1 MDSTA
6 AAVPLVWHF
15 DHCRFEE
22 ASLELWVAE
31 QPVELER
38 KPLEVLRHLL
48 RHAGEVVTKDELQAA
63 VWPGRVL
70 SDTVLT
76 KAISRMREV
85 LQDSDQ
91 RIVRTVHG
99 YGYRLVAPVTVAAVG
114 PVAPVPA
121 PVLGLKA
128 GDQPPLRPQWRLVG
142 HLDSGGSGEV
152 WRVAQAKTGETRVYK
167 FALHA
172 EALAALKREITLF
185 RLLRTQLG
193 DDVPVAEIRD
203 WNLEEAPYFLELS
216 DYPAGNLAVWLDRRG
231 GMAALPVAERLAVFT
246 AIAEAVAQVH
256 AVGVLHKDIKPSNI
270 LIGGSEPAARPLLA
284 DFGGGGVLADELITQ
299 AGITRLG
306 FTQAIDPSRHAT
318 PLYAAPELL
327 EGQPHTVRSDVYALG
342 VLLYQLL
349 IGDFRKPLA
358 SGWERRIDDEL
369 LREDIDAAVQ
379 GAPERR
385 LASAQELVERVRG
398 LEQRRATR
406 AAERAEQRRRLAAE
420 QALERLRLRRGWMLA
435 TIAALAIGLGIAW
448 VQYLKAD
455 RERRRAEAAADTAL
469 ETGRFMFEGLLS
481 ALDAGQQGRSRE
493 TTVKDLLDNAA
504 RAADERLSG
513 EPEIDFHVRTALSS
527 AYNQIDDGVPQARRQ
542 EMLAHDA
549 LRKLA
554 DADARRAVQLIPPN
568 GLWVVSPDDK
578 PLLSLLLTTARREF
592 GDAHPSV
599 MGLLGALSDAEFRY
613 GSLQAGRALAREAQR
628 LSEQRNDAAN
638 AEDNVAFR
646 IRLAREDA
654 DFAEAESLLSEADRW
669 VHARQPTPPVSLA
682 YLQMDRGITR
692 LLRGDAAAAASDL
705 EEGFADM
712 RTLQAE
718 GTWYYRYPLAYL
730 TVLRVDQGKPAEA
743 RKRIDEWRSI
753 LARIA
758 PTRVDMPM
766 EALLVAES
774 AWRIGER
781 EAARALLAPIE
792 AATEPGRPL
801 CFANHARLQLAA
813 MALDDGDTAAARR
826 WLEKL
831 RPGDWYDYRAGH
843 PVRAVEAE
851 VRGQLRRAEGDETGA
866 RTLLAEAKAL
876 YDATYAPAHWRR
888 QRIERLLA
896 EAKAG

>member
-85 LQDSDQ
+85 LQDGDQ

-114 PVAPVPA
+114 PAAPVPA
-121 PVLGLKA
+121 PVLGLKV
-128 GDQPPLRPQWRLVG
+128 GDQPPLRPQWRLVE

-167 FALHA
+167 FALGA
-172 EALAALKREITLF
+172 EALVALKREITLF

-193 DDVPVAEIRD
+193 EDAPVAEIRD
-203 WNLEEAPYFLELS
+203 WNLEEVPYFLELS
-216 DYPAGNLAVWLDRRG
+216 DYPAGNLAVWLERRG
-231 GMAALPVAERLAVFT
+231 GAAALARDERLSIFA
-246 AIAEAVAQVH
+246 AIAGAVAQVH

-270 LIGGSEPAARPLLA
+270 LIGGSGSAVRPLLA
-284 DFGGGGVLADELITQ
+284 DFGGGGVLAEELITQ

-306 FTQAIDPSRHAT
+306 FTQAVDQGRLAT
-318 PLYAAPELL
+318 PLYAAPEVM

-358 SGWERRIDDEL
+358 SGWERGIDDEL

-385 LASAQELVERVRG
+385 LAGAQELLERVRT
-398 LEQRRATR
+398 LEQRRAAR
-406 AAERAEQRRRLAAE
+406 AAERADQERRQAAE

-435 TIAALAIGLGIAW
+435 TIVALVVGLGIAW

-455 RERRRAEAAADTAL
+455 RERRRAEAAAETAL

-481 ALDAGQQGRSRE
+481 ALDAGQQGRTRE

-504 RAADERLSG
+504 RAADERLRG
-513 EPEIDFHVRTALSS
+513 EPEIDFHVRTALSN

-542 EMLAHDA
+542 ETLAHDA

-554 DADARRAVQLIPPN
+554 EGDARRAVQLIPPN

-578 PLLSLLLTTARREF
+578 PLFDLLLTTARREF

-599 MGLLGALSDAEFRY
+599 LGLLGALSDAEFRY
-613 GSLQAGRALAREAQR
+613 GSLQAGRELARQAQV
-628 LSEQRNDAAN
+628 LSERRGDAAN

-646 IRLAREDA
+646 IHLAREDA
-654 DFAEAESLLSEADRW
+654 DFAEAESLLPVADRW

-692 LLRGDAAAAASDL
+692 LLRGDAKQAAADL
-705 EEGFADM
+705 DQGFAQM
-712 RTLQAE
+712 GALQAE
-718 GTWYYRYPLAYL
+718 GTWYHRYPLAYL
-730 TVLRVDQGKPAEA
+730 TMLRVDQGRLAEA
-743 RKRIDEWRSI
+743 RRLVGEWRTI

-758 PTRVDMPM
+758 PTAVDMPM
-766 EALLVAES
+766 EALVVAES
-774 AWRIGER
+774 AWRLGDR
-781 EAARALLAPIE
+781 AAALSLLLPLE
-792 AATEPGRPL
+792 AATEPGRPR

-813 MALDDGDTAAARR
+813 MALEQDDTAAARG
-826 WLEKL
+826 WLGKL
-831 RPGDWYDYRAGH
+831 QPADWYDYRAGH
-843 PVRAVEAE
+843 PVWAVEAE
-851 VRGQLRRAEGDETGA
+851 VRGLLLRAEGDEA
-866 RTLLAEAKAL
+866 RARLRLAEARAV
-876 YDATYAPAHWRR
+876 YDAAYAPPHWRR
-888 QRIERLLA
+888 QRIARLLVID
-896 EAKAG
+896 